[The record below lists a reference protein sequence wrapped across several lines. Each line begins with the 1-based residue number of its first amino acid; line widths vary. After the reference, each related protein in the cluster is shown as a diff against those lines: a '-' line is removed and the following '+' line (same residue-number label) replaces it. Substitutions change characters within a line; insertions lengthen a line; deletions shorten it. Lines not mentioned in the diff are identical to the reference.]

1 MDLFDLD
8 YVIVDTSE
16 KFDLIII
23 LVVVT
28 VVVKVKGAIC
38 KMWPEFLFKTLKK
51 SNIIIRV
58 Q

>member
-16 KFDLIII
+16 KFDFIII

-28 VVVKVKGAIC
+28 VVVVVNVKGAIC
-38 KMWPEFLFKTLKK
+38 KMWPEF
-51 SNIIIRV
+51 
-58 Q
+58 

>member
-28 VVVKVKGAIC
+28 VVVNVKGAIC
-38 KMWPEFLFKTLKK
+38 KMWPEF
-51 SNIIIRV
+51 
-58 Q
+58 